1 MLLRIDVRA
10 ACRMAAVAAAAV
22 VGVLIFSLLLRGECR
37 VQCPASPL
45 SPSHTLSGSN
55 PYRPK
60 SGEGGGQAN
69 KKVVDRKERKEE
81 KQAHDP
87 RDTTTCRVPCEV
99 RCDSSRGESCV
110 VSQLAAPS
118 PPNLLRSHN
127 FISGRRHPC
136 AASPVGESR
145 LHVICTLRY
154 RYLSRDTNL
163 TPFHCLQCCN

>member
-1 MLLRIDVRA
+1 
-10 ACRMAAVAAAAV
+10 MAAVAAAAV
-22 VGVLIFSLLLRGECR
+22 VGVLIFSLLLRGCR

-60 SGEGGGQAN
+60 PGEGEGQAN
-69 KKVVDRKERKEE
+69 QKVVDRKERKEE
-81 KQAHDP
+81 EQAHDP

-99 RCDSSRGESCV
+99 RCDSSRGESCAA
-110 VSQLAAPS
+110 VSSPS
-118 PPNLLRSHN
+118 LQRLLRQTFSALTTSI
-127 FISGRRHPC
+127 ISGRRHPC

-163 TPFHCLQCCN
+163 TLSHCLQCCN